1 MNKFAL
7 RLVLL
12 FAAVMVGAWPAVAGL
27 GQPVMAGH
35 AHAHAEVLAMHHMDA
50 GHGSHGGHGAMDDD
64 QAADCCGGSDAMA
77 MIHCASGSPA
87 CGTAIAG
94 TIPTVAGIPSRPQG
108 RIVHWLPPDDAWMP
122 HAASPT
128 LRPPRHSS

>member
-27 GQPVMAGH
+27 GQPAMAAGH
-35 AHAHAEVLAMHHMDA
+35 GHAEVVAMHHMGA
-50 GHGSHGGHGAMDDD
+50 GPGSHGGHGVMGDDP
-64 QAADCCGGSDAMA
+64 AADCCGDSGAMV

-94 TIPTVAGIPSRPQG
+94 TIPTVAGVPFRPRG
-108 RIVHWLPPDDAWMP
+108 RIVHWLPPDDAWTP